1 MKKKA
6 VEILYKTK
14 GDFSPNGL
22 QKVFCSFHPADISH
36 MQNATEDILS
46 VANCAIFYHPSDI
59 DKDAVDL
66 DDYTMK
72 LLEMKLLVVIVSTNF
87 LKEDSFAKNWEYG
100 FAIEH
105 NIPVLPIAVEYDIEA
120 YFANEMNRIRKGYGD
135 IQLLRTKVRDKTEI
149 AYQQKLYRDLS
160 SILIDD
166 NEIHKIRKAFSG
178 QIFLSYRKKD
188 RKYAHE
194 LMRTIH
200 DIPSLRNV
208 SIWYDE
214 FISSGEK
221 WSDKIGD
228 VLKQSDVFLL
238 MVTPSIIEPD
248 NYVIK
253 EEYPAA
259 QKHEKVIIPAIKAAS
274 TGKTIDEE
282 KLRQLFP
289 GLKIYIDGDNAKELE
304 EALSDLSDKSDNSPE
319 KDYLIGLAFFNG
331 IEVEKNSEKAVT
343 LIIASAKR
351 EFPAAINKLAE
362 MYWNG
367 DGIAVNYENSILWR
381 KKLVG
386 IYNKK
391 LADITNEDEVLG
403 YVQALEKL
411 TACLYELSSFR
422 DSMYYGKQL
431 VSALEQIISFTE
443 ADRFFEYVSTA
454 YDLCGKNARRLGLFD
469 EALEYAKKY
478 LDFMRERYQ
487 ERKNTNNYHN
497 LSVAYERLGDV
508 YYAIGAYEDCKEW
521 YQKAVEID
529 REIDDQLKTIDS
541 AFALSASLLVLGD
554 IYIRSQEYQI
564 SERYYSE
571 ALSLRR
577 RILDAYD
584 SDEHRI
590 QYGEALISQGTI
602 LTLTKSFAA
611 AKALFREAE
620 IIFKNIAEESGT
632 IESQHTYSLVLNRLG
647 KICELEHDYEGAL
660 TYYKKALVRR
670 EKILRHIR
678 TNETIYEYALTE
690 YFIAEACR
698 QKSES
703 ANAKRSYEKVVT
715 LLLPV
720 LVNDRKGDC
729 HQIFY
734 EAAFERFKLDTY
746 SGKKY
751 LRFAIEALEWLVE
764 QKSYNKQYQKQCE
777 LCKKMY
783 MRCYP
788 N

>member
-1 MKKKA
+1 MKKRP

-36 MQNATEDILS
+36 MQTVTEDILS

-66 DDYTMK
+66 EDYTMK
-72 LLEMKLLVVIVSTNF
+72 LLEMKLLVIIVSTNF
-87 LKEDSFAKNWEYG
+87 LKEDNFAKNWEYG

-105 NIPVLPIAVEYDIEA
+105 NIPVLPISVEYDIEA
-120 YFANEMNRIRKGYGD
+120 YFANEMNRVHKGYGD

-221 WSDKIGD
+221 WSDRIGD

-238 MVTPSIIEPD
+238 MVTPSIVEPD

-253 EEYPAA
+253 EEYPTAR
-259 QKHEKVIIPAIKAAS
+259 KYEKVIIPATKAAS
-274 TGKTIDEE
+274 TEKPIDEE

-289 GLKIYIDGDNAKELE
+289 NLQIYIDGDNAKELE
-304 EALSDLSDKSDNSPE
+304 EALSDLSDRSEDSPE

-343 LIIASAKR
+343 LIIASANR
-351 EFPAAINKLAE
+351 EFPAAVNKLAE

-367 DGIAVNYENSILWR
+367 DGIALNYENSILWR

-403 YVQALEKL
+403 YVKALENL

-431 VSALEQIISFTE
+431 VSLLEQIISFSE

-469 EALEYAKKY
+469 ESLDYAKKY

-487 ERKNTNNYHN
+487 ERKNTNNHHN

-529 REIDDQLKTIDS
+529 REIDDQVKTIDS

-554 IYIRSQEYQI
+554 IYIRSQEYKI
-564 SERYYSE
+564 SEQYYSE

-577 RILDAYD
+577 RILHASDT
-584 SDEHRI
+584 DEHRI
-590 QYGEALISQGTI
+590 QYGETLISQGTV
-602 LTLTKSFAA
+602 LTLTRSIDA

-620 IIFKNIAEESGT
+620 IIFKKITEERGT
-632 IESQHTYSLVLNRLG
+632 IESQHAYLIVLNRLG
-647 KICELEHDYEGAL
+647 KVSELEHDYEGAL
-660 TYYKKALVRR
+660 TYYNKSLDRR
-670 EKILRHIR
+670 DKILRHIR
-678 TNETIYEYALTE
+678 TNETIYEYGLTQ
-690 YFIAEACR
+690 YFIAEIHR
-698 QKSES
+698 LKSES
-703 ANAKRSYEKVVT
+703 TNAKRSYEKVVT

-729 HQIFY
+729 HHIFY
-734 EAAFERFKLDTY
+734 ESAFERFKLDTY

-751 LRFAIEALEWLVE
+751 LRFAIEALEWLIE
-764 QKSYNKQYQKQCE
+764 HRSDNKQYQKQCE

-783 MRCYP
+783 IRCYP